1 MLRIKAERMDPRHS
15 PSPMGRLPPMEE
27 EAKPTGITY
36 QEAIEA
42 AKQGGTVTFEGREA
56 RVVGFDSKSS
66 IDEPNTSRL
75 TLDLGDEY
83 LVIVGHFWGGEFIE
97 ERRQE
102 PFSGPP

>member
-1 MLRIKAERMDPRHS
+1 
-15 PSPMGRLPPMEE
+15 MEE

-56 RVVGFDSKSS
+56 RVVGFDSKPS

-75 TLDLGDEY
+75 TLDLGEKY
-83 LVIVGHFWGGEFIE
+83 LMIVGHFWGGEFIE
-97 ERRQE
+97 EHRQE

>member
-1 MLRIKAERMDPRHS
+1 MRNEWEPRHI

-27 EAKPTGITY
+27 QAKPTGITY
-36 QEAIEA
+36 EEAIEA
-42 AKQGGTVTFEGREA
+42 AKQGGTLTFEGRKA
-56 RVVGFDSKSS
+56 RVVSFDSKSS

-97 ERRQE
+97 ERRQD
-102 PFSGPP
+102 PFSEPR

>member
-1 MLRIKAERMDPRHS
+1 
-15 PSPMGRLPPMEE
+15 MGRLPPMEE

-42 AKQGGTVTFEGREA
+42 AQQGGSVTFEGREA

-75 TLDLGDEY
+75 TLDLGGRY
-83 LVIVGHFWGGEFIE
+83 VMIVGHFWGGELIE
-97 ERRQE
+97 ERRE
-102 PFSGPP
+102 DPFSGPP

>member
-1 MLRIKAERMDPRHS
+1 MD
-15 PSPMGRLPPMEE
+15 E

-36 QEAIEA
+36 GEAIEA

-75 TLDLGDEY
+75 TLDLGDEC

-97 ERRQE
+97 EHRQD

>member
-1 MLRIKAERMDPRHS
+1 
-15 PSPMGRLPPMEE
+15 MEE

-97 ERRQE
+97 EHRQE

>member
-1 MLRIKAERMDPRHS
+1 
-15 PSPMGRLPPMEE
+15 MEE

-36 QEAIEA
+36 QEAIQA

-66 IDEPNTSRL
+66 IEEPNTSRL
-75 TLDLGDEY
+75 TLDVGEKY

-97 ERRQE
+97 EHRQD
-102 PFSGPP
+102 PSSGPP

>member
-1 MLRIKAERMDPRHS
+1 
-15 PSPMGRLPPMEE
+15 MEE

-36 QEAIEA
+36 AEAIEA

-75 TLDLGDEY
+75 TLDLGEKN

-97 ERRQE
+97 EHRQE
-102 PFSGPP
+102 LFSGPP

>member
-1 MLRIKAERMDPRHS
+1 
-15 PSPMGRLPPMEE
+15 MEE

-42 AKQGGTVTFEGREA
+42 AKQGSTVTFEGREA

-75 TLDLGDEY
+75 TLDLGEKY

-97 ERRQE
+97 EHRQE
-102 PFSGPP
+102 PSSGPP

>member
-1 MLRIKAERMDPRHS
+1 
-15 PSPMGRLPPMEE
+15 MGRLPPMEE

-75 TLDLGDEY
+75 TLDLGEKY
-83 LVIVGHFWGGEFIE
+83 LMIVGHFWGGEFIE
-97 ERRQE
+97 EHRQE

>member
-1 MLRIKAERMDPRHS
+1 MLRIDAERVHPRHS
-15 PSPMGRLPPMEE
+15 PNPMGRLPPMEE

-36 QEAIEA
+36 EEAIVA

-97 ERRQE
+97 ERRQD
-102 PFSGPP
+102 PFSEPR

>member
-1 MLRIKAERMDPRHS
+1 
-15 PSPMGRLPPMEE
+15 MEE

-75 TLDLGDEY
+75 TLDVGEKY

-97 ERRQE
+97 EHRQE
-102 PFSGPP
+102 PFSGSP

>member
-1 MLRIKAERMDPRHS
+1 MDQ
-15 PSPMGRLPPMEE
+15 

-36 QEAIEA
+36 EEAIEA
-42 AKQGGTVTFEGREA
+42 AKQGGSVTFEGRQA

-75 TLDLGDEY
+75 TLDLGDGY

-97 ERRQE
+97 EHRQDL
-102 PFSGPP
+102 FSGER

>member
-1 MLRIKAERMDPRHS
+1 
-15 PSPMGRLPPMEE
+15 MGRLPPMEE

-66 IDEPNTSRL
+66 IDKPNTSRL
-75 TLDLGDEY
+75 TLDVGEKY

-97 ERRQE
+97 EHRQE

>member
-1 MLRIKAERMDPRHS
+1 
-15 PSPMGRLPPMEE
+15 MGRLPPMEE

-36 QEAIEA
+36 EEAIEA

-66 IDEPNTSRL
+66 IDKPNTSRL
-75 TLDLGDEY
+75 TLDVGEKY

-97 ERRQE
+97 EHRQE

>member
-1 MLRIKAERMDPRHS
+1 
-15 PSPMGRLPPMEE
+15 MGRLPPMEE

-36 QEAIEA
+36 QEAIQA

-75 TLDLGDEY
+75 TLDVGEKY

-97 ERRQE
+97 EHRQE

>member
-1 MLRIKAERMDPRHS
+1 
-15 PSPMGRLPPMEE
+15 MGRLPPMDE

-42 AKQGGTVTFEGREA
+42 AKQGGSVTFEGHEA

-75 TLDLGDEY
+75 TLDLGEKY

-97 ERRQE
+97 EHRQD
-102 PFSGPP
+102 PSSGPP

>member
-1 MLRIKAERMDPRHS
+1 
-15 PSPMGRLPPMEE
+15 MGRLPPMEE

-36 QEAIEA
+36 AEAIEA

-75 TLDLGDEY
+75 TLDLGEKY

-97 ERRQE
+97 EHRQE
-102 PFSGPP
+102 PFSGSP